1 MSEFIKTPFT
11 AVMIFSIFGLQGCV
25 RMMYPTSETELMSK
39 SINGGVTTD
48 LETDYVQAY
57 ANLKQ
62 AYKRCVEIK
71 DVNGSLIVNSHLD
84 RDKKI
89 GTFTGSLP
97 YGALFFKTT
106 LEATGENST
115 KLTYYATKMSAL
127 NQKVFYK
134 RIEQD
139 RIRALG
145 QDNKCNKN

>member
-1 MSEFIKTPFT
+1 MSKFIKTPFT
-11 AVMIFSIFGLQGCV
+11 VIMISILGLHGCV

-39 SINGGVTTD
+39 SINGGVITD
-48 LETDYVQAY
+48 LEIDYIQAY

-62 AYKRCVEIK
+62 AYKKCVEIK
-71 DVNGSLIVNSHLD
+71 DFNGSLTVNSHLD
-84 RDKKI
+84 RDKKM
-89 GTFTGSLP
+89 GTFTGNLP

-115 KLTYYATKMSAL
+115 KITYYATKMSAL
-127 NQKVFYK
+127 NQKLFHK